1 MRPFRLFPGRALRLI
16 AWSALLAL
24 VPESSASQSLQLLTT
39 VVNIAVPAGAY
50 NATTGKAEV
59 TVPRGLVLQ
68 IQSTNSWR
76 LKLRA
81 VRSYFVNQSVPGD
94 TKPVSDLQLLNVD
107 GGSIFVPSVSSVEIA
122 RGGNTHGWVEHAFDV
137 IFQATT
143 DDPAGLYS
151 VKLEFNLL

>member
-1 MRPFRLFPGRALRLI
+1 MRPFRNLLGRALRLI
-16 AWSALLAL
+16 AGSALAAL
-24 VPESSASQSLQLLTT
+24 LPALSASQSLQLLTT
-39 VVNIAVPAGAY
+39 VVNISVPAGAY

-68 IQSTNSWR
+68 IQSTDSWR

-94 TKPVSDLQLLNVD
+94 TKPVTDLQLQDAD

-122 RGGNTHGWVEHAFDV
+122 RGGNTHGWVEFAFDV